1 MAEESSYCYFFE
13 DEYSESEDDEGI
25 LSFEKIPRHIC
36 RIIKENA
43 HDPQTI
49 EDMSESEEE
58 DENLPPTKVIIRH
71 LPPEMTGKIFF
82 QLVSPLPAHDYKYFV
97 EASKEHNQNMYATAY
112 INFANNEDAA
122 LFLKQYDGHIFQYG
136 KGAKCKAIV
145 EFAPF
150 AKIPKG
156 PSSKDRICGSIDDD
170 PDYLEFLESLK
181 RKNAEASKDDEVE
194 SAASKAFDPL
204 VHYINTQRTE
214 CSARGIYKRPPKYYR
229 KWQPRY

>member
-1 MAEESSYCYFFE
+1 MEESFYSYLFE
-13 DEYSESEDDEGI
+13 DEYSATEDEEEI
-25 LSFEKIPRHIC
+25 LNFQKIPRHIS

-43 HDPQTI
+43 HDPQII
-49 EDMSESEEE
+49 EDTSESEEE
-58 DENLPPTKVIIRH
+58 EEILPETKVVIRH
-71 LPPEMTGKIFF
+71 LPPGMTGKSFF

-112 INFANNEDAA
+112 INFANREDAE

-136 KGAKCKAIV
+136 KGTKYKAIV

-181 RKNAEASKDDEVE
+181 RKDTEASKEDDEVKT
-194 SAASKAFDPL
+194 STSKGFDPL
-204 VHYINTQRTE
+204 VHYVNTRRAERT
-214 CSARGIYKRPPKYYR
+214 ARGAHTPKYYR
-229 KWQPRY
+229 KWQIRY